1 MAVRSGFFDSVN
13 GDRKYDA
20 LDMSSIFD
28 GIIEDGIFSTIENAF
43 KVAPGEGLQVT
54 VDTGKAWFNHTWT
67 VNDALYPLSIEAPD
81 ITLDRYDAVV
91 LEINAGSSIRA
102 NSLKIVKGTAASE
115 PQKPQ
120 LTSTEEIHQYPLAY
134 VKVNHGAS
142 SIQAKDIEITVG
154 RGECPFVRGPLE
166 VMSIDEIYAKWE
178 QEFSDWFDNIQA
190 QLEGD
195 IATNLQRQIDTINQ
209 KENSEGV
216 YYKKSTPYAKFY
228 THDGEE
234 LKTPEGWQVG
244 DVINTMRSEV
254 GDGWALCNG
263 QYIPNSGDYDKYAA
277 LNPDTLKC
285 ANFTKSSNTAIRTEK
300 FQGEYYEA
308 SLQVANGVYF
318 IFVSRTKLF
327 YSTNCTSWVEVDLST
342 HSSKLYGARKIAYI
356 QGKYYIYS
364 SQMGKLGASEIT
376 TLTLLES
383 SNLTDWATKTL
394 NVDQTGVSSVYLNQT
409 VYLNHLLEL
418 SGKVLFVFCPSDSY
432 SYYAKIGIA
441 DNMDST
447 VNIERPRIASYG
459 IKNGYRVTPSQS
471 NPNLAKVIDNKF
483 YFITCADN
491 GINHIDVYQL
501 NGYDVSEVASYSLDA
516 GESSTDLY
524 DFLKVGST
532 YYLIH
537 AKGILASTDLSN
549 WTNLISQLGNR
560 SGPIFFSS
568 FGMVLRYP
576 TSSNS
581 ISATSSA
588 ASSVINAGFLD
599 SSGKKITGLRSLPN
613 NEFPYMEGTAYA
625 SFLGFVEKSGTIYG
639 VLLCGTSS
647 GTSEIGAI
655 GLGYFSFSEPFSAV
669 FIPEIPSNGAN
680 YFIKVK
686 E

>member
-91 LEINAGSSIRA
+91 LEINAGSSVRA

-115 PQKPQ
+115 PQKPR

-134 VKVNHGAS
+134 IKVNHGAS

-254 GDGWALCNG
+254 GAEWALCNG

-300 FQGEYYEA
+300 FLGEYREA

-327 YSTNCTSWVEVDLST
+327 YSTNCTSWTEVDLST
-342 HSSKLYGARKIAYI
+342 YSSKLYGARKIAYI

-376 TLTLLES
+376 TLTLLKS
-383 SNLTDWATKTL
+383 SNLTDWETKTL
-394 NVDQTGVSSVYLNQT
+394 NVDQTGVSSVYLDRT
-409 VYLNHLLEL
+409 VYLNYLLEL

-432 SYYAKIGIA
+432 QYYAKVGIA
-441 DNMDST
+441 DSMDST
-447 VNIERPRIASYG
+447 VNIERSRIDTYG
-459 IKNGYRVTPSQS
+459 IKNGYGVTPSQA
-471 NPNLAKVIDNKF
+471 NAHLAKVIDNKF
-483 YFITCADN
+483 YFITCARD
-491 GINHIDVYQL
+491 GVNHIDVYRL
-501 NGYDVSEVASYSLDA
+501 NGYDVSEVASYPLKA
-516 GESSTDLY
+516 EESSPVLY

-532 YYLIH
+532 YYLIY
-537 AKGILASTDLSN
+537 ANGILASTDLSN
-549 WTNLISQLGNR
+549 WTNLISQLGNQ

-576 TSSNS
+576 TSSDSFSTTGSN
-581 ISATSSA
+581 
-588 ASSVINAGFLD
+588 ASGAINAGFLD
-599 SSGKKITGLRSLPN
+599 SSGKKITGLRSLLN
-613 NEFPYMEGTAYA
+613 NEFPYMEGTEFA

-639 VLLCGTSS
+639 VLLCGTGLES
-647 GTSEIGAI
+647 SEIGAI

-669 FIPEIPSNGAN
+669 LVPRIPSNGAN